1 MAKSIAVDTA
11 EPQSNSMDIVKL
23 GERIKELRLAKGLT
37 MEKLAGLSG
46 VPASSI
52 SKIENGQ
59 LRPSFVHAI
68 NLATALQE
76 NLAFLVGRYRNEP
89 KPRAVVRAAE
99 RDMISYPEM
108 GISLQDLSG
117 QFIPGVLEAR
127 LGMLSPGAYSGL
139 DPMQHRGEELCYVIH
154 GAIRYRIDGETIDL
168 LPREYLQFKGDI
180 AHSWENAHSG
190 ETRVLWVF
198 SDGLSF

>member
-23 GERIKELRLAKGLT
+23 GERIKEMRLAKGLT

-76 NLAFLVGRYRNEP
+76 NLAFLVGRYR
-89 KPRAVVRAAE
+89 K
-99 RDMISYPEM
+99 
-108 GISLQDLSG
+108 
-117 QFIPGVLEAR
+117 AR

>member
-1 MAKSIAVDTA
+1 MAKPKTGKTA
-11 EPQSNSMDIVKL
+11 NPERSSGDIVKV
-23 GERIKELRLAKGLT
+23 GERVKELRLAKGLT
-37 MEKLAGLSG
+37 MKKLAGMSG

-89 KPRAVVRAAE
+89 KTRAVVRVAE

-108 GISLQDLSG
+108 GIALQDLSG

-127 LGMLSPGAYSGL
+127 LGMLSPGAHSGL
-139 DPMQHRGEELCYVIH
+139 DPMKHRGEELCYVIQ
-154 GAIRYRIDGETIDL
+154 GAIRYRIDGETIDM
-168 LPREYLQFKGDI
+168 PSREYLQFKGDI
-180 AHSWENAHSG
+180 AHSWENAHNG